1 MNLTDIYNKTKEKSF
16 TEISPENDKN
26 EIANY
31 LEVIDQVKNEV
42 RDKLSKF
49 SQNINDDKS
58 QFLPKFEEEEIV
70 KLTLNFTPVSTD
82 DMEQQSLNF
91 KQIEEILLNDIESFF
106 IIWKQYMDQN
116 ALITAEERCKSV
128 SAQSN
133 FSTNTLCGM
142 MLTNSGEIYD
152 INKQM
157 QHSELGMD
165 FNMLI
170 GFNFYDI
177 LFSD

>member
-82 DMEQQSLNF
+82 DME
-91 KQIEEILLNDIESFF
+91 
-106 IIWKQYMDQN
+106 
-116 ALITAEERCKSV
+116 
-128 SAQSN
+128 
-133 FSTNTLCGM
+133 
-142 MLTNSGEIYD
+142 
-152 INKQM
+152 
-157 QHSELGMD
+157 
-165 FNMLI
+165 
-170 GFNFYDI
+170 
-177 LFSD
+177 

>member
-1 MNLTDIYNKTKEKSF
+1 
-16 TEISPENDKN
+16 
-26 EIANY
+26 
-31 LEVIDQVKNEV
+31 
-42 RDKLSKF
+42 
-49 SQNINDDKS
+49 
-58 QFLPKFEEEEIV
+58 
-70 KLTLNFTPVSTD
+70 
-82 DMEQQSLNF
+82 
-91 KQIEEILLNDIESFF
+91 
-106 IIWKQYMDQN
+106 
-116 ALITAEERCKSV
+116 
-128 SAQSN
+128 
-133 FSTNTLCGM
+133 M